1 MNITKIA
8 LATLAFA
15 SVSIVGCASASDRLC
30 EENQKCQGADDPAK
44 ECADLR
50 AECEEDDECAESQEK
65 CKAEN
70 ETLAACVLAAESSC
84 QGVGDVELYLPDDEG
99 ACEEELEAFLE
110 CVN

>member
-1 MNITKIA
+1 MQLMKAATLMLA
-8 LATLAFA
+8 LAT
-15 SVSIVGCASASDRLC
+15 IVGCASASDRLC

-50 AECEEDDECAESQEK
+50 AECEEDEECADGQEK

-70 ETLAACVLAAESSC
+70 EAVAACVLAAESSC
-84 QGVGDVELYLPDDEG
+84 QGVGDLEFYLPDDEE
-99 ACEEELEAFLE
+99 ACKEELDAFLD

>member
-1 MNITKIA
+1 MNITKLA
-8 LATLAFA
+8 LAAFA
-15 SVSIVGCASASDRLC
+15 LTNIVACASAGDRLC

-50 AECEEDDECAESQEK
+50 ADCEEDDECAESQEK

-84 QGVGDVELYLPDDEG
+84 QGVGELEFYLPEDEG

-110 CVN
+110 CAS